1 MNAEEFD
8 KFLNETLERTRNVL
22 QSKGDEYVPG
32 DTVSR
37 FHNFE
42 KTALFKDESPEEA
55 LWGFVSKQLVSL
67 SDMVKTVTPGEGALY
82 GAPAVYPLPVWD
94 EKLGD
99 VINYMILLRGIV
111 HHRASLVCT
120 CPDPAE
126 VPLEDHLVVVTNDDP
141 EIHILPDPTD
151 EQKMAVKSHQEQ
163 LADYQEE
170 EKTSNGIKFPENLP
184 SRDQGVVIN
193 NITIHDTPNHA
204 PIGTEMLSDQNRAK
218 RAHRYP
224 DLSGFTGKK

>member
-1 MNAEEFD
+1 MNAETFD
-8 KFLNETLERTRNVL
+8 AFLEETLDRTREVL
-22 QSKGDEYVPG
+22 RSKGHEYAHDPDE
-32 DTVSR
+32 SR

-42 KTALFKDESPEEA
+42 VTAQFLDCSEERA
-55 LWGFVSKQLVSL
+55 LWGFMAKHLTSVNDMIKTSKDNQYV
-67 SDMVKTVTPGEGALY
+67 
-82 GAPAVYPLPVWD
+82 VYPLEQWD
-94 EKLGD
+94 EKIGD

-126 VPLEDHLVVVTNDDP
+126 VPLEDHVVVVTNDDP

-170 EKTSNGIKFPENLP
+170 EKASNGIKFPENLP
-184 SRDQGVVIN
+184 SRDQGLVIN

-204 PIGTEMLSDQNRAK
+204 PIGAEMLSDQNRAK